1 MIAGQAIA
9 GVGFGSA
16 FTAALQLLIP
26 QVAPGGRAAVVAAV
40 YVVAYTAFG
49 VPIVVEGQLVA
60 PLGEIPAVVG
70 YTVLTI
76 LLALVSLV
84 ARTRL
89 ARRGRTPVL
98 DHRERKPMSR
108 IFLAGASGVIGRRLV
123 PFLVEAGHTVAGMT
137 RSASKADQIA
147 DLGAE
152 PAVVDVFDR
161 EALIAAVVDFRPDV
175 ILNELTD
182 LPDDVNQIAAYGDL
196 NARIRTEGN
205 QNVIEAARAAGSP
218 RILVQSVAWE
228 LPDGPDSVAVKQLE
242 SSVLA
247 ESGVV
252 LSYGQFYGPGT
263 YNEHGLPA
271 EPRVHID
278 RAAARTV
285 EVLDAPSGVVT
296 IVD

>member
-1 MIAGQAIA
+1 
-9 GVGFGSA
+9 
-16 FTAALQLLIP
+16 
-26 QVAPGGRAAVVAAV
+26 
-40 YVVAYTAFG
+40 
-49 VPIVVEGQLVA
+49 
-60 PLGEIPAVVG
+60 
-70 YTVLTI
+70 
-76 LLALVSLV
+76 
-84 ARTRL
+84 
-89 ARRGRTPVL
+89 
-98 DHRERKPMSR
+98 MSR
-108 IFLAGASGVIGRRLV
+108 IFLAGASGVIGRRLD